1 MHRLFA
7 DGLNSVVHAL
17 LGALGL
23 PPAALLFVAYQLA
36 QGGRDTPVDLGE
48 FAAGYLL
55 RAILSP

>member
-1 MHRLFA
+1 MCA
-7 DGLNSVVHAL
+7 
-17 LGALGL
+17 GAGAG
-23 PPAALLFVAYQLA
+23 PTHGFVPEGFVAYQLA